1 MASNFFTDI
10 TAEDKRT
17 NVLSTISSP
26 VWSNGTAT
34 LTAFYTS
41 STQSGSSGDYY
52 LDVYDKAGSDA
63 TRAVQFAVAYGHI
76 EGSGSLSTSAG
87 NNPSK
92 AIYRQFRNICIKNAS
107 SETRFNFNAN
117 GDGTTYQA
125 KDVFV
130 INVNRARYREKIDP
144 GNWELHLSGSGQ
156 SNIMKLIDDSGATSD
171 SSVKASQR
179 VFNIVSGSIT
189 NGTSRTHA
197 TAIAASGG
205 RSGSL
210 GYFYPEL
217 GIIVLNAEAISGSY
231 VGGTGGITLTRSS
244 GTDDYT
250 NWELVD
256 AISLGNKF
264 QARREEQIKS
274 SHYFCRVKSDQY
286 NYSQNPTYYTGS
298 NAELQNSTF
307 VQDPKSYITTVGLYN
322 GKNELLAVAKLSQ
335 PLLKSKDREA
345 VIKVRLD
352 F

>member
-117 GDGTTYQA
+117 GNGTAYQA

-130 INVNRARYREKIDP
+130 INVNRARYREKLDP

-156 SNIMKLIDDSGATSD
+156 SNILKLIDDSGATAD

-189 NGTSRTHA
+189 NGASSTDT
-197 TAIAASGG
+197 TAIAASEGG
-205 RSGSL
+205 SGSL

-217 GIIVLNAEAISGSY
+217 GIIVLNAEAISS
-231 VGGTGGITLTRSS
+231 
-244 GTDDYT
+244 
-250 NWELVD
+250 
-256 AISLGNKF
+256 
-264 QARREEQIKS
+264 QI
-274 SHYFCRVKSDQY
+274 
-286 NYSQNPTYYTGS
+286 
-298 NAELQNSTF
+298 
-307 VQDPKSYITTVGLYN
+307 
-322 GKNELLAVAKLSQ
+322 
-335 PLLKSKDREA
+335 
-345 VIKVRLD
+345 
-352 F
+352 